1 MAVLHIRTAT
11 YVGPYHAN
19 YHQFKDETGETHF
32 LNHAPRDI
40 QPGDACSLEYRT
52 DRNSGLWYAS
62 AITWADG
69 GKLDALLAKR

>member
-1 MAVLHIRTAT
+1 MNSTIRTAK

-40 QPGDACSLEYRT
+40 QVGDEVSLVYRT
-52 DRNSGLWYAS
+52 TRNSGLWYAES
-62 AITWADG
+62 LVRVDTS
-69 GKLDALLAKR
+69 KLDALLAKR

>member
-1 MAVLHIRTAT
+1 MNNKTRSAV

-32 LNHAPRDI
+32 LNHAPKDVKA
-40 QPGDACSLEYRT
+40 GDSVTLTYRA

-62 AITWADG
+62 LTARTPG
-69 GKLDALLAKR
+69 GVIVEAVRS